1 MVTGGTRT
9 RREFL
14 SSLLRAFAG
23 AGMYS
28 FIPMPFPQVTIGSIK
43 EETHPY
49 WLDVLSRGIDYF
61 PENIVSFFSGWSADQ
76 FTESTQYALLLT
88 LNQNKRTLANAGLP
102 PDREMD
108 QVIEINKTTQYI
120 FDQLKKI
127 NLDRNSLPEVTYGN
141 DAFHARLLY
150 DLSAYILRNIVRSV
164 DEPGFTELSDFDMAL
179 LDSGTTY
186 LEEAIR
192 MSENVY
198 IISDADFKEILTMN
212 LGAYYNN
219 LGLTVSYLGE
229 MEQADRYFRKA
240 LEYRPDDELIIEN
253 LQNMN
258 SKLLFIRKK
267 IYSHS
272 LLD

>member
-1 MVTGGTRT
+1 MVTDGTRT

-14 SSLLRAFAG
+14 SAFLKACAG
-23 AGMYS
+23 AGMYC
-28 FIPMPFPQVTIGSIK
+28 FIPMPFPQVTIASIK

-49 WLDVLSRGIDYF
+49 WLDVLSRGIHYF

-76 FTESTQYALLLT
+76 YSESTRYALFLT
-88 LNQNKRTLANAGLP
+88 LNQNKRTLANEGLP
-102 PDREMD
+102 PDRDMD
-108 QVIEINKTTQYI
+108 QIIESNKTTQYI
-120 FDQLKKI
+120 FDRIKKI
-127 NLDRNSLPEVTYGN
+127 NLEKNSLPEITYGN

-150 DLSAYILRNIVRSV
+150 DLSTYILRDIIRSV
-164 DEPGFTELSDFDMAL
+164 DEPGFTELSDFDIDL

-192 MSENVY
+192 MSEHAYV
-198 IISDADFKEILTMN
+198 ISDDEFKEVLTIN
-212 LGAYYNN
+212 LGACYNN
-219 LGLTVSYLGE
+219 LGLTLGYLGD

-253 LQNMN
+253 LQNMD
-258 SKLLFIRKK
+258 SKPLFIRRKV
-267 IYSHS
+267 YSHS